1 MSILTRLRKAFSRQ
15 PFFSASTRG
24 GSGSNTI
31 TPTFSQAAGIKA
43 FNSWVYAAAN
53 LNAIACASTPLR
65 LYARNNASVRKL
77 WNTRT
82 PARDTQRYLL
92 GDAKSQPSPSVL
104 RKVAEFGDDFA
115 EVNDDHP
122 LLRLFSRSNPF
133 LNGFDA
139 TVLRILHGELT
150 GNAYLHPVLDA
161 NLGIPTEI
169 WLMPPQ
175 WVEIIPDP
183 TTFIKAYKYGAPG
196 AKAVEF
202 KPDEVI
208 HFKRP
213 HPSNLYYG
221 MGKVEAAW
229 GVVCANQAVHEMDH
243 AMYKNRARP
252 DYVASVKGNP
262 SDEELDRLEAAIKE
276 TLRGNDKNG
285 KFILTSA
292 DLTLQAMNFPP
303 KDLTGRDEIVE
314 EIAAVF
320 GVPVSMLKAND
331 PNLASATTGFNQW
344 REGTI
349 APLLRMDE
357 ETLNQ
362 TLLPMFGL
370 EGQAV
375 LAYDDPVRANEQLAL
390 TARQVAVAGG
400 WKTPNEA
407 RAEEGVA
414 PHDNEAANELYL
426 GGVALGSQPVGA
438 PVPMP
443 FALETAK
450 VEPPSAIV
458 PQVIEREITAPTEP
472 PVAKCCD
479 HAKRKHSHREMWSKA
494 VRDPIK
500 ESKLEPFVRS
510 LDEALSERVREVVRI
525 INKEPKPTKATLARV
540 QALLSKTNW
549 SPQLAEA
556 MRPYIT
562 DALLAGVDAGSKKIE
577 AQIRAKMPVGIG
589 LSGEKLDRYI
599 DTASTRLVTHANEGI
614 RQVFSADIRDLLSE
628 GVDLGE
634 DNQTLA
640 NRVQEWAS
648 GDPDD
653 ERNIQW
659 RALRVARTEVMRAHE
674 SAQLDAWN
682 ETGLVEGKRWILSP
696 DACEFCKAAADAFGD
711 GSHPIDKPFFAKGES
726 LEGADGGTI
735 SLDYGDVDAPPLHP
749 NCRCDMIPVMVGDYQ
764 PILEEMLAEVRAQ
777 HPGGFDQ

>member
-1 MSILTRLRKAFSRQ
+1 MSIFTRLTKAFTRQ
-15 PFFSASTRG
+15 PFLSASTRG
-24 GSGSNTI
+24 GSGSAPSV
-31 TPTFSQAAGIKA
+31 PTFSQASGVKA

-53 LNAIACASTPLR
+53 LNAVACASTPLR
-65 LYARNNASVRKL
+65 LYVRNNASVQKL
-77 WNTRT
+77 WNTRA
-82 PARDTQRYLL
+82 PALATKRFLL

-104 RKVAEFGDDFA
+104 RKVAEFGSDFT
-115 EVNDDHP
+115 EVNDEHP

-150 GNAYLHPVLDA
+150 GNAYLHPVIDA
-161 NLGIPTEI
+161 NLGIPSEI

-183 TTFIKAYKYGAPG
+183 VTFIRAYKYGAPS
-196 AKAVEF
+196 AKPVEF
-202 KPDEVI
+202 KPEEVI

-213 HPSNLYYG
+213 HPANLYYG

-229 GVVCANQAVHEMDH
+229 GVVSANQAVHEMDH

-252 DYVASVKGNP
+252 DYVGVVKGNP
-262 SDEELDRLEAAIKE
+262 SDEELDRLEVAIKE
-276 TLRGNDKNG
+276 TLRGNDKSG

-292 DLTLQAMNFPP
+292 DLSLQPMNFPP
-303 KDLTGRDEIVE
+303 KDLAGRDEIVE

-331 PNLASATTGFNQW
+331 PNLASATSGFNQW

-362 TLLPMFGL
+362 TLIPMFGL
-370 EGQAV
+370 EGQAI
-375 LAYDDPVRANEQLAL
+375 LAYDDPVRENEQLAL

-407 RAEEGVA
+407 RVEEGIS
-414 PHDNEAANELYL
+414 PHGNEAANELYL
-426 GGVALGSQPVGA
+426 GGIALGSSPIPA
-438 PVPMP
+438 PMPPMP
-443 FALETAK
+443 FALDTSTGSRSPIAPVGES
-450 VEPPSAIV
+450 SAL
-458 PQVIEREITAPTEP
+458 P

-479 HAKRKHSHREMWSKA
+479 HAKRSHSHREMWSKA
-494 VRDPIK
+494 ARDPIT
-500 ESKLEPFVRS
+500 ESKLKPFVRS
-510 LDEALSERVREVVRI
+510 LDEALSEQVREIVRV
-525 INKEPKPTKATLARV
+525 INKEPKPTKATLAKI

-549 SPQLAEA
+549 NPQLAEV

-562 DALLAGVDAGSKKIE
+562 DAILAGVDAGGKKIE

-589 LSGEKLDRYI
+589 LSGEKLDRYV
-599 DTASTRLVTHANEGI
+599 DTASTRLVARANEGI
-614 RQVFSADIRDLLSE
+614 RQVFSADVRDLLGE
-628 GVDLGE
+628 GVSLGE

-682 ETGLVEGKRWILSP
+682 DTGLVEGKRWILAP
-696 DACEFCKAAADAFGD
+696 DACEFCTAAAEQYGD
-711 GSHPIDKPFFAKGES
+711 GSHPIEEPFFAKGDAMS
-726 LEGADGGTI
+726 GADGGTL
-735 SLDYGDVDAPPLHP
+735 SLDYGDVNAPPLHP
-749 NCRCDMIPVMVGDYQ
+749 NCRCDMIPVMVAGYQ
-764 PILEEMLAEVRAQ
+764 EILDRILAEAEAYD
-777 HPGGFDQ
+777 PNKAKP